1 MEEKLQLGPTQ
12 NINFVVDAVLLAV
25 FDHAR
30 QLRESKDNPLRNFVF
45 SSYNADVC
53 AALNWKQPNCEYFCH
68 TVITLPVLTICR
80 PRAALQ

>member
-1 MEEKLQLGPTQ
+1 
-12 NINFVVDAVLLAV
+12 VDAVLMAV

-53 AALNWKQPNCEYFCH
+53 AALNWKQPNCEFIEDPYK
-68 TVITLPVLTICR
+68 LTAR
-80 PRAALQ
+80 N